1 MDKET
6 IINQVVNQAYNNL
19 TSLVDLNVFAF
30 GGYFGMIIP
39 KNEFKNLLQY
49 SEEIM
54 ENLFQKFCD
63 TLSSK
68 VTTDD
73 MEFVIHKS
81 FCFNNPS
88 NELIKDCFKI
98 VNTKILNKKS
108 SNNTTLFE
116 FLKSLQDKYNE
127 EENSKALNTIF
138 DILLD
143 YYSIVKR

>member
-1 MDKET
+1 
-6 IINQVVNQAYNNL
+6 
-19 TSLVDLNVFAF
+19 
-30 GGYFGMIIP
+30 
-39 KNEFKNLLQY
+39 
-49 SEEIM
+49 
-54 ENLFQKFCD
+54 
-63 TLSSK
+63 
-68 VTTDD
+68 
-73 MEFVIHKS
+73 MEFIIYKS

-116 FLKSLQDKYNE
+116 SLKSLQDKYNE